1 MVALPGEGRVVGKPI
16 AKPAV
21 MVGFFNMKGE
31 DLENLDIQIR
41 KIETIQ
47 RRTK

>member
-1 MVALPGEGRVVGKPI
+1 
-16 AKPAV
+16 
-21 MVGFFNMKGE
+21 MVGFFNLKGD